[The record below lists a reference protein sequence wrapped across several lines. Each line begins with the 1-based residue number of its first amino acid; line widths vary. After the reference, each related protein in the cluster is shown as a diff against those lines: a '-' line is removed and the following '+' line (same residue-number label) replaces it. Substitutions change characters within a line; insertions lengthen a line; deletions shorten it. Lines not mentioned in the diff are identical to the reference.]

1 MNKNGKNINND
12 FYKIFYLFVSF
23 FKHKASSNTFHDS
36 HDLVIRFPKTQH
48 DRCLGN
54 KVWGVWF
61 YKLQYLKGLLVIC
74 SGVSNQP
81 VIQQIQKIFDREKEY
96 IYWGKDQSTYNFIP
110 IHVQVFKLSKTLRK
124 ALIFF
129 TEQNFIHNV
138 FLVCIN
144 YNRLS

>member
-1 MNKNGKNINND
+1 MILQTSVPQGI
-12 FYKIFYLFVSF
+12 
-23 FKHKASSNTFHDS
+23 A
-36 HDLVIRFPKTQH
+36 
-48 DRCLGN
+48 GN
-54 KVWGVWF
+54 LLWG
-61 YKLQYLKGLLVIC
+61 LEPAC
-74 SGVSNQP
+74 NPTNS
-81 VIQQIQKIFDREKEY
+81 KIFDREKEY

-144 YNRLS
+144 YNRLSYTIMIL

>member
-1 MNKNGKNINND
+1 MI
-12 FYKIFYLFVSF
+12 FIKIFIYLFLFLNIKQALTQF
-23 FKHKASSNTFHDS
+23 FTFHDS

-81 VIQQIQKIFDREKEY
+81 VIQQIQKFLT
-96 IYWGKDQSTYNFIP
+96 GKKSTYTGAKINQPTILYQ
-110 IHVQVFKLSKTLRK
+110 IYVQVFKLSKTLRK